1 MTPYFVLSQQRRWAG
16 LDAIGDLKAPG
27 ADGMTSLFFQK
38 YWNTVGEDITREV
51 LHFLNGGGLPQQW
64 NETIVVLI
72 PKVPN
77 LEKLKDLKPIS
88 LCNVM
93 YIIASKVLSNRLK
106 LMLPEIISHNQSAL
120 VQIMF

>member
-1 MTPYFVLSQQRRWAG
+1 
-16 LDAIGDLKAPG
+16 
-27 ADGMTSLFFQK
+27 MTSLFFQK

-77 LEKLKDLKPIS
+77 LEKLKDLKPIN